1 MVSLLHGMLS
11 QVATLRRATRA
22 LASYQRTDGSLACP
36 CFAAF
41 CVSLPAHVE
50 GSLHR
55 SQVRCMLSSHA
66 AKHPAVMGLT
76 CTLCMRRARRGNL
89 EEEQTVSQD

>member
-55 SQVRCMLSSHA
+55 SRVRCTLSSHA

-76 CTLCMRRARRGNL
+76 CPFVHETSKKGRP
-89 EEEQTVSQD
+89 